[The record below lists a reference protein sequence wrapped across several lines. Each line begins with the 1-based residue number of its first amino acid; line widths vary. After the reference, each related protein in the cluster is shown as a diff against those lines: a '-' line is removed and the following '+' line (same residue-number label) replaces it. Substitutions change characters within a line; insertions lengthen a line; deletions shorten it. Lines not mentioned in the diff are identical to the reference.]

1 MAGNKDFSFGILEV
15 ASILKLRR
23 KDKFYGRSV
32 DACCPFCGDTKYHL
46 NLNIQKNAF
55 RCNKCGESGGMLRL
69 YGKVMGVDN
78 KEAYKEI
85 CEALR
90 IPDESRKIIQRE
102 VKKAIENSDS
112 EGEQPDFDKIHK
124 VYTSLFEEL
133 VLSEDHKANLIQRGL
148 TEGIII
154 SNKYRSIPEKSME
167 YEIAQKLLKKCSI
180 SDFFGVPGFYMD
192 DENRWKANFSI
203 RRGFLIPVRNFDG
216 KIVGAQIRSDS
227 GTPKYL
233 AFSSS
238 YRKGGTKSTSSV
250 HCVGRFQDFPKT
262 VYLTEGPLKADIA
275 HYFTGYPFLAVQG
288 VNNQKYI
295 EKTFAKLKALGVQ
308 RISECFDMDKRK
320 NVQVQKAVAQIE
332 EKAKKHGFSFSSV
345 AWNSDFKGID
355 DYLCYKH
362 RQLVANS

>member
-1 MAGNKDFSFGILEV
+1 MQNEFSFGILEV
-15 ASILKLRR
+15 ANILGLKT
-23 KDKFYGRSV
+23 KSKFYGRSL
-32 DACCPFCGDTKYHL
+32 DARCPFCSDPKFHL
-46 NLNIQKNAF
+46 NLHLEKNVF
-55 RCNKCGESGGMLRL
+55 RCNRCGESGGMLQL
-69 YGKVMGVDN
+69 YGKLRGGVNNSD
-78 KEAYKEI
+78 AYKAI
-85 CEALR
+85 CEALLAS
-90 IPDESRKIIQRE
+90 ETRE
-102 VKKAIENSDS
+102 QIKKQTKEVLETTEA
-112 EGEQPDFDKIHK
+112 EGEQPDFEKIHK
-124 VYTSLFEEL
+124 IYAALFDEL
-133 VLSEDHKANLIQRGL
+133 VLTERHRQDLLRRGL
-148 TEGIII
+148 PEGIII
-154 SNKYRSIPEKSME
+154 ANKYRSIPTSKAWE
-167 YEIAQKLLKKCSI
+167 YRIVQKIMKKYSV
-180 SDFFGVPGFYMD
+180 SDFYGVPGFHL
-192 DENRWKANFSI
+192 DEQNDWKANFSTP
-203 RRGFLIPVRNFDG
+203 GFLIPVRNFEG